1 MKRDP
6 KHFRNPL
13 KRIPIKD
20 EVVFGFVNFLIKI
33 GEIEKVLLD
42 LVELSIHVTLVIQV
56 FLSNREKEKN

>member
-13 KRIPIKD
+13 KRILIKD